1 MNRRIPY
8 NPDKRR
14 GAGGCAGRLFWLV
27 IPLVAAASIFVLR
40 ADPAGSAVTPGSAT
54 QTSRPRIATLTL
66 APSPATDTPAP
77 ATPTLE
83 PPLPTS
89 TFLPPPSPS
98 PTALMTPAPTLF
110 YTTQSGDTL
119 PALAARFGVNPT
131 DIVAPE
137 GLKGTTTL
145 VDGQLL
151 VIPRVLDN
159 LGPSLPLIPDS
170 ELVFSGAGAGFDPQ
184 AFAVEQG
191 GFLAHYQG
199 FAEGRTSP
207 GGVVLLEVARNHS
220 INPRL
225 LVALLEYQSGWVT
238 NPAPRGDGM
247 NFPLGYEHPYLRNL
261 NAQLTWA
268 TTELAAGY
276 YAWRAGTLTELHF
289 PDGTS
294 LRLDPALNAGTVALQ
309 YFFARTLNR
318 AEWDAAVGEQGFVN
332 TYYRLFG
339 DPFARALNPLLPA
352 DLMQVPLSLP
362 FPAGQTWYYTGG
374 PHGAWE
380 RGGAQAALDFAPP
393 SSASGCAESGA
404 WVTAMAAGLV
414 LRAEQGI
421 VVLDLDGDGREATGW
436 TILYL
441 HVGENQRVKKGDFVE
456 RGDRIGHPSCEGGR
470 ATGTHVHIARKYNG
484 EWILADGVIPF
495 NLDGWVAAQGQGE
508 YLGTLTRGDQIVEA
522 CTCTAA
528 FTAISSEP

>member
-8 NPDKRR
+8 NPNKPR
-14 GAGGCAGRLFWLV
+14 GAEGGCVGRLFWLV
-27 IPLVAAASIFVLR
+27 VPLVAAASIFVLR
-40 ADPAGSAVTPGSAT
+40 AGSAGTELTPGGAT
-54 QTSRPRIATLTL
+54 QTTRPQIATLTPE
-66 APSPATDTPAP
+66 ASTAGPTQGPPS
-77 ATPTLE
+77 PTLE

-119 PALAARFGVNPT
+119 PALAARFGVNPI

-137 GLKGTTTL
+137 GLKGITTL

-151 VIPRVLDN
+151 VIPRVLAD
-159 LGPSLPLIPDS
+159 LGPSLALIPDS

-184 AFAVEQG
+184 AFALEQG
-191 GFLAHYQG
+191 GFLGQYEG
-199 FAEGRTSP
+199 YAEGRASA
-207 GGVVLLEVARNHS
+207 GGVVLLLVARNHS

-238 NPAPRGDGM
+238 NPSPRGDGM
-247 NFPLGYEHPYLRNL
+247 NYPLGYEHPYLRNL

-268 TTELAAGY
+268 ATQLAAGY

-309 YFFARTLNR
+309 FFFAQSLNR
-318 AEWDAAVGEQGFVN
+318 PDWDAAVGDQGFVN

-339 DPFARALNPLLPA
+339 DPFARALNPLIPA
-352 DLMQVPLSLP
+352 DLLQVPLSLP

-380 RGGAQAALDFAPP
+380 RGGAQAALDFAPRK
-393 SSASGCAESGA
+393 S
-404 WVTAMAAGLV
+404 
-414 LRAEQGI
+414 
-421 VVLDLDGDGREATGW
+421 VV
-436 TILYL
+436 
-441 HVGENQRVKKGDFVE
+441 
-456 RGDRIGHPSCEGGR
+456 
-470 ATGTHVHIARKYNG
+470 
-484 EWILADGVIPF
+484 
-495 NLDGWVAAQGQGE
+495 
-508 YLGTLTRGDQIVEA
+508 
-522 CTCTAA
+522 
-528 FTAISSEP
+528 